1 MTATTEPT
9 EIRSGDLLEW
19 QKDLPLYPA
28 DEWTLVYTFINAS
41 EKITIT
47 AGADGTLHDVS
58 VAAATTAAYTAGYYT
73 WTGQVTN
80 IADALQKH
88 TVLAG
93 NVTVLP
99 DLTAAGTTTYDGR
112 SYAKITLDAIEA
124 VIQNRASKD
133 QMSYTIHDRQLSRMS
148 VDDLFKFRDQF
159 KGEVA
164 EEEATAAGTS
174 AKTISTVF

>member
-9 EIRSGDLLEW
+9 EIRAGDLTEW
-19 QKDLPLYPA
+19 NKDLPVYPA
-28 DEWTLVYTFINAS
+28 SEWTLVYTLINAS
-41 EKITIT
+41 SKITIT
-47 AGADGTLHDVS
+47 ASASSDTHAVS
-58 VAAATTAAYTAGYYT
+58 EPAATTAAWSAGFYT
-73 WTGQVTN
+73 WTAQVTN
-80 IADALQKH
+80 ITDALQKH

-93 NVTVLP
+93 NLDILP

-159 KGEVA
+159 RGEVA
-164 EEEATAAGTS
+164 NEDATQEGVS
-174 AKTISTVF
+174 GKKVVTVF